1 MLASLLILAENSS
14 STAWRVALAFLL
26 VIIAVALVYVLVRAG
41 RVLKK
46 VEKLVEDL
54 DVELVPVLQ
63 RASTTVDEVNA
74 EFNKVNDITASVAE
88 MTERVDAATRA
99 VENAVS
105 TPAKKAA
112 AFTSGVGQ
120 TVSSFFGRRG
130 GGDADE
136 WAGERDWA
144 APETSTDAGPA
155 ASAAARPDADEG
167 LSGDEPVAGSWTPQG
182 AAAPVATPEA
192 GPSAAADEPAAA
204 DADEPAAGGPA
215 S

>member
-1 MLASLLILAENSS
+1 MLASLLILAEDSS
-14 STAWRVALAFLL
+14 STAWKVALAFLL

-41 RVLKK
+41 RVLQK

-54 DVELVPVLQ
+54 DTELVPVLQ

-74 EFNKVNDITASVAE
+74 ELGKVNDITASVAE

-130 GGDADE
+130 AGHDADE
-136 WAGERDWA
+136 WVAEHDWT
-144 APETSTDAGPA
+144 APESSAETGYTAPTSAPSGTE
-155 ASAAARPDADEG
+155 EG
-167 LSGDEPVAGSWTPQG
+167 VTGTEPVAGSWTPPD
-182 AAAPVATPEA
+182 AAAPAEAPEA
-192 GPSAAADEPAAA
+192 GPSADAGAADEP
-204 DADEPAAGGPA
+204 PAGGPL

>member
-41 RVLKK
+41 RVLQK

-54 DVELVPVLQ
+54 DTELVPVLQ
-63 RASTTVDEVNA
+63 RASTTVDEVNS
-74 EFNKVNDITASVAE
+74 ELGKVNDITASVAD

-136 WAGERDWA
+136 WVVEHDWT
-144 APETSTDAGPA
+144 APESSTDAGPA
-155 ASAAARPDADEG
+155 PSATAPSGAEEG
-167 LSGDEPVAGSWTPQG
+167 LSGDEPVAGSWTPQD
-182 AAAPVATPEA
+182 AAAPTDAPEA
-192 GPSAAADEPAAA
+192 GQSADAGADEP
-204 DADEPAAGGPA
+204 PAGGPP

>member
-26 VIIAVALVYVLVRAG
+26 VIIGVALVYVLVRAG

-54 DVELVPVLQ
+54 DTELVPVLQ

-74 EFNKVNDITASVAE
+74 ELGKVNDITASVAE

-105 TPAKKAA
+105 SPAKKAA

-136 WAGERDWA
+136 WAAEHDWA
-144 APETSTDAGPA
+144 AAESSTDAGPA
-155 ASAAARPDADEG
+155 PSAAAPAGAEEG
-167 LSGDEPVAGSWTPQG
+167 MSGDEPVAGSWAPQD
-182 AAAPVATPEA
+182 AAAAAEAPEA
-192 GPSAAADEPAAA
+192 GSSADAGADEP
-204 DADEPAAGGPA
+204 PAGGPL